1 MRNIEK
7 SNNLINVER
16 SVLSNYKIS
25 SPSFINLNDKTIQ
38 AHLEKRKSLFQFK
51 LNFPIKLFENSR
63 ILDLGSGT
71 GEQDICYAK
80 WGSKLTLVELNNL
93 SIKETKGYFQN
104 FKLEDSIEKIHHCSI
119 FDFKPNGLYDIVIS
133 EGVFHHTE
141 NPEKCFDILVQ
152 NLKEDGFVVLQ
163 LAFDSSHLQR
173 SLQRMI
179 LDCLTSGDYDQII
192 KVSPILFAETLS
204 RASKYGGRSIKQI
217 VHDFYTNPKHKGISI
232 LDIINWF
239 KKKQI
244 KYYSSYPS
252 IGIENLINGVHKK
265 GGAEIIEEF
274 PHISAIA
281 NFYFLIACDEDEETI
296 LSFYN
301 NCEEANTTLENLM
314 ENSGLNDYIYG
325 QEININKL
333 SISFLDYFKSVK
345 ELFKK
350 RHARTTKK
358 IETIESELRTLF
370 ENIMKRDTN
379 LLGKQINNFEI
390 LFKGYNGVPSNYII
404 GCKSKD
410 KTFGDDL

>member
-1 MRNIEK
+1 MKK
-7 SNNLINVER
+7 SNNLIDVEQ

-25 SPSFINLNDKTIQ
+25 SPSYINLNDKSIQ
-38 AHLEKRKSLFQFK
+38 AHLAKRKSLFQYK

-80 WGSKLTLVELNNL
+80 WGSKLSLVEINHL
-93 SIKETKGYFQN
+93 SIEATKDYFQN
-104 FKLEDSIEKIHHCSI
+104 FKLEDSIENIHHCSI

-152 NLKEDGFVVLQ
+152 NLKEDGFVILQ
-163 LAFDSSHLQR
+163 IAFDSSHLQR

-179 LDCLTSGDYDQII
+179 LDYLTGGDYDQII
-192 KVSPILFAETLS
+192 KVSPILFSETLS
-204 RASKYGGRSIKQI
+204 RASKYGDRSIKQI

-232 LDIINWF
+232 SNILKWF
-239 KKKQI
+239 NKNEI

-265 GGAEIIEEF
+265 GGAEIINEF
-274 PHISAIA
+274 PHLSAIA
-281 NFYFLIACDEDEETI
+281 NIYFLIACEEDEEAI
-296 LSFYN
+296 SSSYSNF
-301 NCEEANTTLENLM
+301 EDANTQLENLM
-314 ENSGLNDYIYG
+314 ENSGLNDFVYG
-325 QEININKL
+325 QEMNINEL
-333 SISFLDYFKSVK
+333 NIRFADYFNSVK
-345 ELFKK
+345 KLFKK
-350 RHARTTKK
+350 RHELTTKK
-358 IETIESELRTLF
+358 IDTIESELITLF
-370 ENIMKRDTN
+370 DNLIKRETN
-379 LLGKQINNFEI
+379 VIGKHINNFEI

-404 GCKSKD
+404 GCKSID